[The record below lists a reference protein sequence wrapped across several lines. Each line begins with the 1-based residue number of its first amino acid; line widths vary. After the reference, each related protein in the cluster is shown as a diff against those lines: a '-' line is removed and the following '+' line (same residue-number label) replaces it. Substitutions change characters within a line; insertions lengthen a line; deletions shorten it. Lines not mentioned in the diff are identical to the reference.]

1 MQYLQILQ
9 SLTWSN
15 FSIQSSCKKERFIGA
30 TQQTQPVCNRIWL
43 QITETRNGKTFSSVA
58 WNIDTTIIG
67 VTLHLISTFS
77 TVSCNRVCSGSAA
90 CSITRCSSP
99 SVCLSGTH
107 SGGPGFRT
115 RGSVG
120 ASRWICSVWGA
131 AVSKLSMNLLCSSL
145 RLPARCTAIV
155 YFTPRWEDRLTLRD
169 KWGKMHK
176 WAAMHY
182 WNEMCLLYNMLEV
195 KQKEFCWNSNQ
206 QSDKEE
212 VQILVAALSQHDRDA
227 LIT

>member
-9 SLTWSN
+9 SLTWNN
-15 FSIQSSCKKERFIGA
+15 FSIQSSCKKERFIGV
-30 TQQTQPVCNRIWL
+30 TQQTQPVCNRILL

-155 YFTPRWEDRLTLRD
+155 YFAPRWEDRLTLRD
-169 KWGKMHK
+169 KWEKCT
-176 WAAMHY
+176 
-182 WNEMCLLYNMLEV
+182 NEQRCIIQTRCVCFIMIFEV
-195 KQKEFCWNSNQ
+195 KQKEFCWNRNQ
-206 QSDKEE
+206 QSDKE
-212 VQILVAALSQHDRDA
+212 VKILVAALSQHERDA

>member
-176 WAAMHY
+176 WATMHY
-182 WNEMCLLYNMLEV
+182 SNEMCLLYNMLEV

>member
-15 FSIQSSCKKERFIGA
+15 FSIQSSCKKEGFIGA
-30 TQQTQPVCNRIWL
+30 TQQTQPVCNRILL
-43 QITETRNGKTFSSVA
+43 QITEARNGKTFSSVA

-155 YFTPRWEDRLTLRD
+155 YFAPRWEDRLTLRD
-169 KWGKMHK
+169 KWEKCT
-176 WAAMHY
+176 
-182 WNEMCLLYNMLEV
+182 NEQRCIIQTRCVCFIMILEV
-195 KQKEFCWNSNQ
+195 KQKEFCWNHNQ
-206 QSDKEE
+206 QSDKE
-212 VQILVAALSQHDRDA
+212 VKILVAALSQHDRDA

>member
-1 MQYLQILQ
+1 MEINQQFYHSTILNCFFGCNIYRYYKVWRE
-9 SLTWSN
+9 TIFR
-15 FSIQSSCKKERFIGA
+15 FSPLARKRDLLE
-30 TQQTQPVCNRIWL
+30 QTQPVCNRILL

-155 YFTPRWEDRLTLRD
+155 YFAPRWEDRLTLRD

-176 WAAMHY
+176 WATMHY
-182 WNEMCLLYNMLEV
+182 SNEMCLLYNDFRSKAERVLL
-195 KQKEFCWNSNQ
+195 KQ
-206 QSDKEE
+206 
-212 VQILVAALSQHDRDA
+212 
-227 LIT
+227 